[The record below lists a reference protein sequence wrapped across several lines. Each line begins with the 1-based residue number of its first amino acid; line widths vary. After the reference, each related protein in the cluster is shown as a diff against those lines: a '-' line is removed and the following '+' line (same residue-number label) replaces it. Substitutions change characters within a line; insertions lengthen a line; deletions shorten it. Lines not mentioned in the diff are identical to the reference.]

1 MKTILG
7 VIAIVL
13 AAVPI
18 ASTAQT
24 SDELKL
30 GRDIVDTQKNL
41 MVLQKK
47 MVVLQNMDMTAQE
60 KSAFWPIYD
69 EFQKEL
75 NKLDERTLKLI
86 KEYARNYEQLSDD
99 KAHELISDFLD
110 VEQARIELKK
120 KYLKNFQKA
129 LPKKKVA
136 RYYQIENKLEAK
148 ASLELSQEI
157 PLMK

>member
-41 MVLQKK
+41 LVLQKK

-75 NKLDERTLKLI
+75 NKLDGRTLKLI
-86 KEYARNYEQLSDD
+86 KDYAKNYEQLSDD

-120 KYLKNFQKA
+120 K
-129 LPKKKVA
+129 
-136 RYYQIENKLEAK
+136 
-148 ASLELSQEI
+148 
-157 PLMK
+157 